1 MSRRQSGAPAYR
13 PRTRPAAWLN
23 FDLEPVLIL
32 AKLRSA
38 RAGSNVIAPGP
49 SGLVGALVAV
59 TEMCLDFT

>member
-1 MSRRQSGAPAYR
+1 MARRQTGTSAYR
-13 PRTRPAAWLN
+13 PWTSLAAWLN

-38 RAGSNVIAPGP
+38 RVGSNVIAPVLA
-49 SGLVGALVAV
+49 GLVGALVAV